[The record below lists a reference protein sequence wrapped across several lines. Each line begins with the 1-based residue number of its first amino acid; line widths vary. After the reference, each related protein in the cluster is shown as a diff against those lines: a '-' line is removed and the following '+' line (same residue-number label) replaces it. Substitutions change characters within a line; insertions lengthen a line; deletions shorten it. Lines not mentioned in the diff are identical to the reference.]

1 MYDLALKLR
10 GFAISGVADRI
21 SCPTLITT
29 SEGDPK
35 SAQAKRLY
43 SALRCSKHLVHF
55 TAAEGAGGHCESLS
69 RSLYH
74 QRIFDWLDDT
84 LRVSSELSPLG
95 TLSLLAT
102 GKEEVYAYK
111 STTLSGE

>member
-1 MYDLALKLR
+1 MFDLALKLR

-21 SCPTLITT
+21 SCPTLITM
-29 SEGDPK
+29 SEGDPQ

-43 SALRCSKHLVHF
+43 SVLCCPKHLVHF
-55 TAAEGAGGHCESLS
+55 TAAEAAAGHCESLS

-74 QRIFDWLDDT
+74 QRVFDWLDDT
-84 LRVSSELSPLG
+84 LRISSEFSPLG
-95 TLSLLAT
+95 TLSLPAT

-111 STTLSGE
+111 STSLSGE